1 VYHGMTNFVETYEDN
16 LLFSLASF
24 YAGPRDRKLFDSIDI
39 HSLKTLYILSK
50 RKEGNLA
57 KLQSTDVYH
66 HIMSFLLPKQFKTI
80 HEFLLLN
87 K

>member
-1 VYHGMTNFVETYEDN
+1 VYHGMTKFAEMYKDD

-24 YAGPRDRKLFDSIDI
+24 YAGPHERKLFNSIDI
-39 HSLKTLYILSK
+39 HSLMTLFVLSK

-57 KLQSTDVYH
+57 KLQSNDIYH
-66 HIMSFLLPKQFKTI
+66 HIMSFLLPKTYQMNR
-80 HEFLLLN
+80 FLLQN